1 MEQEIKLH
9 TLSIDAEKSTESS
22 IVIYTTDDDQVSCV
36 KSKRGTQF
44 RIWANRIL
52 KEYLIKGYAINVK
65 IKLEHYY
72 ELKNIVRLISSTVK
86 TQEKLTAY
94 EKIVNLISVKSIKY
108 NRI

>member
-72 ELKNIVRLISSTVK
+72 ELKNIVLLSCTINFFKFVQYCCQLQFCTSNDQISS
-86 TQEKLTAY
+86 
-94 EKIVNLISVKSIKY
+94 
-108 NRI
+108 